1 MVDQVLV
8 KWKDISKQEATWE
21 DSEEMLQSY
30 PNLNLEDKI
39 ALEGEGNVMG
49 ENEELNDG
57 VAKDK
62 KLRRNNRIKKKH
74 PMWTQFVSE

>member
-30 PNLNLEDKI
+30 SNLNLEDKI

-49 ENEELNDG
+49 ENEELDDD

-62 KLRRNNRIKKKH
+62 KIRRSNRIKKKH